1 MKYCFLCC
9 LVLISACLSSCAY
22 VQTRKQIEELGC
34 EYEGKQLS
42 VKQGNKLNKVYHQG
56 NTWYL
61 AAENVRLKKSYPLVH
76 DSVLFTGNN
85 APEYRKIE
93 NSEEGI
99 SYHPISAGTAAV
111 LQRGDGY
118 ATTDTLA
125 AELTST
131 PGAWVSTLPNA
142 TAYEIKAEIP
152 DNGCHTIAGMRQP
165 QETPMANQVLGALDF
180 VFIDI
185 PATAAYNAAIPFAA
199 PFVFFGE
206 FIKND

>member
-1 MKYCFLCC
+1 M
-9 LVLISACLSSCAY
+9 
-22 VQTRKQIEELGC
+22 GC